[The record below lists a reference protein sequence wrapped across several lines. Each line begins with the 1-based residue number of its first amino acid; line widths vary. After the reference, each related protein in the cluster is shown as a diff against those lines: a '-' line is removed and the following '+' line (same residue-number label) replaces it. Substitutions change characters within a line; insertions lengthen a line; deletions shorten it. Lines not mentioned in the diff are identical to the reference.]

1 MLDATHVSVCSTIAA
16 YVDVDPTL
24 IKPDQALHAHWGLG
38 PRQRSGLA
46 ARIEQVEK
54 IGLRGDELAG
64 IDTIGQLIKLVKA
77 RQITTPSSRRRLA
90 G

>member
-24 IKPDQALHAHWGLG
+24 VKPEQALQGDWGLG
-38 PRQRSGLA
+38 PREHPALA

-54 IGLRGDELAG
+54 IELRGDDLAD
-64 IDTIGQLIKLVKA
+64 IETIGQLITLVKA
-77 RQITTPSSRRRLA
+77 RHRIAR
-90 G
+90 

>member
-24 IKPDQALHAHWGLG
+24 VKPEQALMGDWGVG
-38 PRQRSGLA
+38 PNERPALA

-54 IGLRGDELAG
+54 IGLRGDDLAG
-64 IDTIGQLIKLVKA
+64 IETIGQLISLVK
-77 RQITTPSSRRRLA
+77 SRHRPA

>member
-24 IKPDQALHAHWGLG
+24 VKPEQALLGDWGLG
-38 PRQRSGLA
+38 PDERSGLA

-54 IGLRGDELAG
+54 IGLRGDELAH
-64 IDTIGQLIKLVKA
+64 IETVGQLINLVRA
-77 RQITTPSSRRRLA
+77 RHRLA

>member
-1 MLDATHVSVCSTIAA
+1 MLDATHVSVCSTLAA

-24 IKPDQALHAHWGLG
+24 VKPEQGLRAVWGLG
-38 PRQRSGLA
+38 PTERSGLA

-54 IGLRGDELAG
+54 ISLRGDDLAD
-64 IDTIGQLIKLVKA
+64 IETVGQLINLV
-77 RQITTPSSRRRLA
+77 RDRHRLE